1 MARLL
6 PIAGLAL
13 ALSFAAPV
21 YAHEHA
27 APADSALEKLQQI
40 IIEGLRR
47 MIDDLPLYEA
57 PEILDNGDII
67 IRRKRPEEEQAKP
80 PDDEDNARI

>member
-1 MARLL
+1 MATWWKV
-6 PIAGLAL
+6 AGLAL
-13 ALSFAAPV
+13 ALSVATPG
-21 YAHEHA
+21 YAHEHDS
-27 APADSALEKLQQI
+27 PADLALEKMQQI
-40 IIEGLRR
+40 IGALRQ